1 DKLLYSLRD
10 VTATVDSIPLIAS
23 SIMSKKIASGAD
35 KLVLDVKVGKGAFME
50 NLAEAKQLAKLMVD
64 IGNNIGIKTTATI
77 SNMEAS
83 HGYAISNELEII
95 EANATI
101 KGNGP
106 RELTE
111 LCLNLGS
118 QMVFLAEKADSL
130 TDARKLLE
138 TNIKN
143 GKALNKF
150 KTIIENKSGDEAVI
164 FEPNKLIKAKYQ

>member
-1 DKLLYSLRD
+1 SSD
-10 VTATVDSIPLIAS
+10 VCS
-23 SIMSKKIASGAD
+23 SD
-35 KLVLDVKVGKGAFME
+35 L
-50 NLAEAKQLAKLMVD
+50 

-77 SNMEAS
+77 SNMDTPL
-83 HGYAISNELEII
+83 GYAIGNALEIK
-95 EANATI
+95 EAIATL

-106 RELTE
+106 RDLTE

-118 QMVFLAEKADSL
+118 KMVFLAEKADSL

-150 KTIIENKSGDEAVI
+150 KTFIENQSGDEA
-164 FEPNKLIKAKYQ
+164 